1 MGKVKI
7 CHLIGG
13 LEVGGTERF
22 LSRLVV
28 SSNSDK
34 FEFIVI
40 SLGDIGVI
48 GDELINK
55 GFTVESIGMKKN
67 IFDIFRI
74 FNLIRLLRIHN
85 PDVIQSWL
93 YLADIIGGVVG
104 KIIRTPVVWGVRQS
118 NIDTDSNDKLTLLLI
133 KISSLLSRWLPDK
146 IVYCAESART
156 NHHNAG
162 YIGDSVV
169 IPNGINSDAF
179 INNDALRKNARK
191 QWGVSDDQLL
201 IGMVARFHQQ
211 KGHADF
217 INMASILSKKNNA
230 VKFVLIGESVDL
242 TNRQLMTLVNHYQMK
257 ELILFPGYME
267 DIPMAMNGLDI
278 YVSSST
284 GEGWPNAIA
293 EAMSCGVLC
302 AVTDVGDSG
311 KILGN
316 TGRLVNA
323 SNPKDMAV
331 AVASLL
337 DLDQSKK
344 NEYRDRAR
352 RRIVNNFQI
361 DKSVKAYQKLYLN
374 LV

>member
-179 INNDALRKNARK
+179 INNNALRKNARK

-267 DIPMAMNGLDI
+267 DIPMAMNG
-278 YVSSST
+278 
-284 GEGWPNAIA
+284 
-293 EAMSCGVLC
+293 
-302 AVTDVGDSG
+302 
-311 KILGN
+311 
-316 TGRLVNA
+316 
-323 SNPKDMAV
+323 
-331 AVASLL
+331 
-337 DLDQSKK
+337 
-344 NEYRDRAR
+344 
-352 RRIVNNFQI
+352 
-361 DKSVKAYQKLYLN
+361 
-374 LV
+374 

>member
-1 MGKVKI
+1 
-7 CHLIGG
+7 
-13 LEVGGTERF
+13 
-22 LSRLVV
+22 
-28 SSNSDK
+28 
-34 FEFIVI
+34 
-40 SLGDIGVI
+40 
-48 GDELINK
+48 
-55 GFTVESIGMKKN
+55 
-67 IFDIFRI
+67 
-74 FNLIRLLRIHN
+74 
-85 PDVIQSWL
+85 
-93 YLADIIGGVVG
+93 
-104 KIIRTPVVWGVRQS
+104 
-118 NIDTDSNDKLTLLLI
+118 
-133 KISSLLSRWLPDK
+133 LSRWLPDK